1 MAFNLLRNALVVVVL
16 VLPMARARAMA
27 MGAVHPMEH
36 DAQTASNSVSI
47 PNTAHA
53 EISLHHKGSETTT
66 LPMRSLPYLSHTHH
80 ERMLRPRGK
89 DEEDEA
95 ADVTTVE
102 FEVELVLDGISC
114 DTVEILVVQGIAAGS
129 SADIILGRIVCT
141 ALEDELE
148 ESGDFPLSLL
158 DGCQAEGTTL
168 TTTCPNLLVVVED
181 VESRVDEEDIR
192 PEKDPKTKKGD
203 NEEEEVP
210 EVNNWGDAL
219 ELLITTWSEVREE
232 EVASGQHVPI
242 QTSNDIGPMGA
253 YQGEEVEGT
262 TELGAPVRRYLR
274 RSLEDVDNTEEE
286 GADVANTDGD
296 DTDATTETDSLTFQ
310 GKIVLEAIA
319 EVDGEGETDAADV
332 QQVQTVAA
340 VFATAI
346 ANVFAGAGTASDGTT
361 FGNTRQIGRAHV

>member
-1 MAFNLLRNALVVVVL
+1 MAFNLLRNALVVVAL
-16 VLPMARARAMA
+16 VLPMARARASA

-47 PNTAHA
+47 PNSAHA
-53 EISLHHKGSETTT
+53 EISLHHKGIETTT
-66 LPMRSLPYLSHTHH
+66 PPMRSLPYLSHTHH

-95 ADVTTVE
+95 TDVTTVE

-158 DGCQAEGTTL
+158 EGCQAEGTTL

-192 PEKDPKTKKGD
+192 PEKEPKTKKKSKGD

-219 ELLITTWSEVREE
+219 ELLIATWPEVREE
-232 EVASGQHVPI
+232 EVASGQHVPF
-242 QTSNDIGPMGA
+242 QTSIDIDPMGA

-310 GKIVLEAIA
+310 GKIVLVAIVEA
-319 EVDGEGETDAADV
+319 DGEGETDAAADGRCAEGEEGALIRV
-332 QQVQTVAA
+332 LQQ
-340 VFATAI
+340 
-346 ANVFAGAGTASDGTT
+346 
-361 FGNTRQIGRAHV
+361 QILERPHRVKD